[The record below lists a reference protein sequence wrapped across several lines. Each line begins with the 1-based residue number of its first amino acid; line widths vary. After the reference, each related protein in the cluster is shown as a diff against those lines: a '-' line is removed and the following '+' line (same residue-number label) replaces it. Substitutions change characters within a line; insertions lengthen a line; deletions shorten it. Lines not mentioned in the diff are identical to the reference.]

1 MTALWVIV
9 VVQHLSSGEV
19 FFGGGESGTAVEDLS
34 AEDEIELGMSSD
46 DVLGSHEGGNSQLL
60 GVVDDL
66 LGSLLA
72 FELETTLV
80 TLVFVQLVQEMS
92 VGLSVLQVFGEV
104 VDLLAVVGVGEMVVE
119 PSEEQLIWGQLEQV

>member
-1 MTALWVIV
+1 
-9 VVQHLSSGEV
+9 
-19 FFGGGESGTAVEDLS
+19 
-34 AEDEIELGMSSD
+34 MSSD